1 MKNCVGYVRVS
12 TAKQGEGVSLDAQRE
27 AILAFSERNGITIV
41 KWFEE
46 KETAAKRGRPVFSAM
61 LRELRQR
68 RADGVVLHKVDRG
81 ARNAFDWARIGQLS
95 DAGIDV
101 HFAAESLDFRSRGG
115 RLTADIQAVI
125 AADYIRNLREETI
138 KGLYGRLKQ
147 GIYPLK
153 APIGYLDN
161 GGGKLKTI
169 DPARGPLVRHAFEL
183 YASGQFSI
191 RSLQSEL
198 RRLGL
203 RTASGK
209 PLSKGCIER
218 MLGNPFYAGVMRI
231 RRSGQTFRGLHE
243 PLISVT
249 TFKAVQDVKAGK
261 AVKKVTRHNHT
272 YRGLFRCGR
281 CNNSMIA
288 ERQKGHVYYRC
299 QQAAC
304 PTNCIREEAL
314 VEATAALLEL
324 FVLPESA
331 IEAIAKA
338 VERWAATNHR
348 AAEVQVATVQLRQL
362 ESRLEQLTDAL
373 VDRLIDKET
382 FNRRKE
388 KMLIEQAGLEER
400 LASARQQA
408 ASPQMM
414 RRFLERLKSL
424 AEHYRLAPPDEKR
437 EIMSITTSNRSVWGK
452 NAYVEPSDWLKPA
465 HEALGVLYCGRLR
478 PKDRTSPQSL
488 DPRKAGSSENSDV
501 LFGAQPRPT
510 PRRIPRLRDKQI
522 EVLVAAA
529 NTEGFACLNTVLERQ
544 DPRSEAIAST
554 C

>member
-12 TAKQGEGVSLDAQRE
+12 TAKQGEGVSLEAQRD
-27 AILAFSERNGITIV
+27 AILAFSKRNGIVIV

-46 KETAAKRGRPVFSAM
+46 KETAAKRGRPVFGAM

-101 HFAAESLDFRSRGG
+101 FFAAESLDFRSRGG

-153 APIGYLDN
+153 APVGYLDN

-169 DPARGPLVRHAFEL
+169 DPVRGPLVRHAFEL
-183 YASGQFSI
+183 YASGHHSI
-191 RSLQSEL
+191 RSLQKEM

-203 RTASGK
+203 RTGSGK
-209 PLSKGCIER
+209 PLSKGCVER
-218 MLGNPFYAGVMRI
+218 MLSNPFYTGIMRI
-231 RRSGQTFRGLHE
+231 QRNGLTFPGMHE
-243 PLISVT
+243 PLISAT

-272 YRGLFRCGR
+272 YRGLFRCGG
-281 CNNSMIA
+281 CSNSMIA

-299 QQAAC
+299 QQTDC

-314 VEATAALLEL
+314 VEAATASLDKFAM
-324 FVLPESA
+324 PESA
-331 IEAIAKA
+331 IETIMAA
-338 VERWAATNHR
+338 VERWVAKNHR
-348 AAEVQVATVQLRQL
+348 AAEVQIATVQLRQL

-373 VDRLIDKET
+373 IDRLIDKEM
-382 FNRRKE
+382 FNCKKE
-388 KMLIEQAGLEER
+388 RMLIDQAELENR
-400 LASARQQA
+400 LASARQH
-408 ASPQMM
+408 SVHPQMV
-414 RRFLERLKSL
+414 RRFLERLKNL
-424 AEHYRLAPPDEKR
+424 AEHYQFAPSHEKR
-437 EIMSITTSNRSVWGK
+437 EIMSIATSNRSVWDK
-452 NAYVEPSDWLKPA
+452 IAYLEPSDWLKPA
-465 HEALGVLYCGRLR
+465 HDALDVFSCG
-478 PKDRTSPQSL
+478 Q
-488 DPRKAGSSENSDV
+488 A
-501 LFGAQPRPT
+501 RPT
-510 PRRIPRLRDKQI
+510 PRRVPRLRGKQI
-522 EVLVAAA
+522 QLLVAAA
-529 NTEGFACLNTVLERQ
+529 NTEEFARLNTVLERHGQ
-544 DPRSEAIAST
+544 QNEATALA